1 MKKKILRVLSYV
13 LVAALASGVTYCI
26 ADTDTTRP
34 SKLDE
39 LEALIVE
46 RFIGEADTTE
56 MEDAAADAMIE
67 ALGDRW
73 SYYIPA
79 DEYASYM
86 EQMNNAYVGVGITIQ
101 LREDGYIDVVQVA
114 QGGGAEEAG
123 LLVGDILTE
132 ANGLDVS
139 EMGMDGTKKVVRGA
153 EGTTVEL
160 TVLRGEE
167 ELTFTVKRRT
177 IETVVAEGTLLEGN
191 IGYIKIANF
200 DSRCADETIAAIEAM
215 IEQGATVLLFDVRY
229 NPGGYKNELVKVL
242 DYLLPE
248 GPLFRSE
255 EYTSKV
261 TVDESDAKC
270 LDMPMAVLVN
280 GSSYSAAEFFAA
292 ALSEYDAAKVVGTQ
306 TSGKGYFQRTYQLS
320 DGSAVGLSVGK
331 YTTPNGVSLAGVG
344 ITPDFVVEVDDETAA
359 QIYGGLLDPMEDP
372 QILKAI
378 EILK

>member
-123 LLVGDILTE
+123 LLVGAILTE

-255 EYTSKV
+255 EYTGKV
-261 TVDESDAKC
+261 TVDESAAKC

-292 ALSEYDAAKVVGTQ
+292 ALSEYDAATVGGTQ